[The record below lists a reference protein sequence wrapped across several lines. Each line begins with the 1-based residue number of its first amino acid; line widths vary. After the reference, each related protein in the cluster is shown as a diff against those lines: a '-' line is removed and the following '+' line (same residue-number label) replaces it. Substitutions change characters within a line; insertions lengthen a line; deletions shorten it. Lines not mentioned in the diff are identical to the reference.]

1 MYFMSFLFI
10 YRTNI
15 DELANE
21 IISKDT
27 LLSQQDNLKHE
38 LQKSLNKL
46 QKKLQEPI
54 KSNFYHFKTLK
65 ANILPIT
72 NVAFDREGNR

>member
-1 MYFMSFLFI
+1 MSLLFI

-15 DELANE
+15 DELTDE

-27 LLSQQDNLKHE
+27 FLSQQVNLKYE
-38 LQKSLNKL
+38 LRKSLNKL

-65 ANILPIT
+65 ANVLPIT
-72 NVAFDREGNR
+72 NIAFDRDGNR